1 MALSELNANPKSDC
15 YYLQVLFLAFVITV
29 PIVLINMVVG
39 LAIYEIRTMQ
49 AKAELLSLKRTIQSI
64 PNMPKYLLEKTNMFR
79 KLRQTLNTKGDNLL
93 LCVKPIGTRRKNSHH
108 LYFWNNQSN
117 KPGKDTG
124 LKIPD
129 KIVKSTLKRLQVRS
143 L

>member
-1 MALSELNANPKSDC
+1 MLMILCYLSECC
-15 YYLQVLFLAFVITV
+15 YYLQVLFLAFVMTV

-79 KLRQTLNTKGDNLL
+79 KLSQILNTKGDTEHLL

-124 LKIPD
+124 LKVPD
-129 KIVKSTLKRLQVRS
+129 KVVKSTLKRLQVRS